1 MIIRLTSGIRDITK
15 TVINV
20 ALVFSAIFLLYYLA
34 ILFAAFIV
42 LMGGHL
48 TV

>member
-1 MIIRLTSGIRDITK
+1 MIIRLTSWIRDITK

-20 ALVFSAIFLLYYLA
+20 ALVLSVVFLLYYLA
-34 ILFAAFIV
+34 ILFVALIV
-42 LMGGHL
+42 FMGGHL

>member
-1 MIIRLTSGIRDITK
+1 MMMRLTSGIRDTIK
-15 TVINV
+15 AVICLV
-20 ALVFSAIFLLYYLA
+20 LVFSAVFLLYYMA

-42 LMGGHL
+42 FMGGHL